1 MHSIWWYCTSILL
14 KVLNL
19 KIMLIKL
26 VDEVLRSFLPLKIG
40 AELLTR
46 GVEG

>member
-14 KVLNL
+14 KIVTL

-26 VDEVLRSFLPLKIG
+26 ADEFLSSFLPLKVG
-40 AELLTR
+40 AELLTT
-46 GVEG
+46 GG